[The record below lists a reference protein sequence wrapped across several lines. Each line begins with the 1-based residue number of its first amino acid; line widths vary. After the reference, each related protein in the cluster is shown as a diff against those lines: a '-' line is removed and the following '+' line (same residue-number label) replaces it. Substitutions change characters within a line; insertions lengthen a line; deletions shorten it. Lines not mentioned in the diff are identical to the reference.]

1 MSKILCVFPNDPLRA
16 YFEKG
21 EIKERYYN
29 SNNFFDE
36 VHIISFTDN
45 DIDENKVQTLAGTA
59 NFKIHSVGKINFF
72 NKNSKKQH
80 VLKILQKIKP
90 HIIRSYN
97 ALLEGWV
104 AAYCS
109 EKLDIPFFVSLH
121 VQYDKK
127 RELIKSQNYKK
138 YLALKY
144 YRKKIEPYTLK
155 QADKITIVYKIIEPY
170 VKDLS
175 GKTPELLYNRIDL
188 KRFQNAKKIQIFDKP
203 LILSVGRLTPRKNH
217 ECVIKAIKNLDVYLQ
232 IIGDGESY
240 DFLIKLTKNLNIEN
254 KVIFKKSVPNDE
266 IQNHYKSADL
276 FVLVYNS
283 EVEGLP
289 IPVLEAMATGL
300 PIIISNPV
308 KNLSDGLENSV
319 EFSKI
324 DPETLC
330 TKIKKLL
337 NDKEYSKKLA
347 NAALK
352 KSFEFD
358 GKKTEQRE
366 SEIYEEL
373 LSAKRLA

>member
-1 MSKILCVFPNDPLRA
+1 MKLCVFPNDPIVS
-16 YFEKG
+16 YFKKG
-21 EIKERYYN
+21 EIKNRYYN
-29 SNNFFDE
+29 PCNVFEKLD
-36 VHIISFTDN
+36 IISFTDK
-45 DIDENKVQTLAGTA
+45 DIEESKVKKLAGNA
-59 NFKIHSVGKINFF
+59 ELKIHCVGKINLI
-72 NKNSKKQH
+72 NKSKKKKE
-80 VLKILQKIKP
+80 VLQLLKQINPDIV
-90 HIIRSYN
+90 RSYN

-109 EKLDIPFFVSLH
+109 EKLNIPFFVSLH

-127 RELIKSQNYKK
+127 RELIKSQNFKK
-138 YLALKY
+138 YFALKY
-144 YRKKIEPYTLK
+144 YKKSIEPYTLK

-170 VKDLS
+170 VKEIS
-175 GKTPELLYNRIDL
+175 GKTPEVLYNRIDL
-188 KRFQNAKKIQIFDKP
+188 KRFQNAKKIQTFDKP

-217 ECVIKAIKNLDVYLQ
+217 ECIIKAIKNLDVYLQ

-240 DFLIKLTKNLNIEN
+240 DSLVQLSKDLNIKN
-254 KVIFKKSVPNDE
+254 KIIFKKSVPNDE
-266 IQNHYKSADL
+266 IQNYYKSADL

-300 PIIISNPV
+300 PIIISAPV

-358 GKKTEQRE
+358 GKNTEQRE

-373 LSAKRLA
+373 LSSKRLA

>member
-1 MSKILCVFPNDPLRA
+1 M
-16 YFEKG
+16 
-21 EIKERYYN
+21 
-29 SNNFFDE
+29 
-36 VHIISFTDN
+36 
-45 DIDENKVQTLAGTA
+45 
-59 NFKIHSVGKINFF
+59 
-72 NKNSKKQH
+72 
-80 VLKILQKIKP
+80 
-90 HIIRSYN
+90 
-97 ALLEGWV
+97 
-104 AAYCS
+104 
-109 EKLDIPFFVSLH
+109 
-121 VQYDKK
+121 
-127 RELIKSQNYKK
+127 IKSQNFKK

-144 YRKKIEPYTLK
+144 YKKSIEPYTLK

-170 VKDLS
+170 VKEIS

-188 KRFQNAKKIQIFDKP
+188 KRFQNAKKIQTFDKP

-217 ECVIKAIKNLDVYLQ
+217 ECIIKAIKNLDVYLQ

-240 DFLIKLTKNLNIEN
+240 DSLVQLSKDLNIKN
-254 KVIFKKSVPNDE
+254 KIIFKKSVPNDE
-266 IQNHYKSADL
+266 IQNYYKSADL

-300 PIIISNPV
+300 PIIISVPV

-358 GKKTEQRE
+358 GKNTEQRE

-373 LSAKRLA
+373 LSSKRLA

>member
-1 MSKILCVFPNDPLRA
+1 MKLCVFPNDPILS
-16 YFEKG
+16 YYNKG
-21 EIKERYYN
+21 EIKDRYFN
-29 SNNFFDE
+29 PLNFFDKI
-36 VHIISFTDN
+36 HIISFIDK
-45 DIDENKVQTLAGTA
+45 DIEESKVKKLAGYA
-59 NFKIHSVGKINFF
+59 ELKIHCVGKINLI
-72 NKNSKKQH
+72 NKSKKKKE
-80 VLKILQKIKP
+80 VLQLIKQINP
-90 HIIRSYN
+90 DVVRSYN

-109 EKLDIPFFVSLH
+109 ENLNIPFFVSLH

-127 RELIKSQNYKK
+127 RELIKSQNFKK
-138 YLALKY
+138 YLALRY
-144 YRKKIEPYTLK
+144 YRKSIEPYTLK

-170 VKDLS
+170 VKEIS

-188 KRFQNAKKIQIFDKP
+188 KRFQNAKKIQTFDKP

-217 ECVIKAIKNLDVYLQ
+217 DCVIKAIKNLEVYLQ

-240 DFLIKLTKNLNIEN
+240 DFLVKLTKNLNIEN

-266 IQNHYKSADL
+266 IQNYYKSADL
-276 FVLVYNS
+276 FVLVYNP

-324 DPETLC
+324 NPETLY

-337 NDKEYSKKLA
+337 EDKNYSKKLA
-347 NAALK
+347 DNAMT
-352 KSFEFD
+352 KSLEFD
-358 GKKTEQRE
+358 GENTEKRE
-366 SEIYEEL
+366 SEIYQEL
-373 LSAKRLA
+373 LSSKRLA